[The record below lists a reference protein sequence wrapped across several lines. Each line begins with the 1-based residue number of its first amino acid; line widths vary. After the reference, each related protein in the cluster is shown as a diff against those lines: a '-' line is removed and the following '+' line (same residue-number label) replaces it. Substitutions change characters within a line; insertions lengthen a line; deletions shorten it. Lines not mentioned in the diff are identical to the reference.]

1 MRLWLVVHFWVLR
14 SKLAYLTAAGELV
27 LVVVT
32 GAQIIAAGA
41 ATLAGMGIIYSS
53 YNRKP
58 IAPRNHSG
66 SRKEAYDKAF
76 YKGGGTLFFIPMGNL
91 DHIFILRM
99 QNLNIGII
107 ILLYYSVLALEKIN
121 LRFVWKQSL

>member
-1 MRLWLVVHFWVLR
+1 M
-14 SKLAYLTAAGELV
+14 
-27 LVVVT
+27 T

-41 ATLAGMGIIYSS
+41 ATLAGVGIIYSS

-66 SRKEAYDKAF
+66 SRKEGYDKAF
-76 YKGGGTLFFIPMGNL
+76 YKGSGTLFFIPMGNL

-107 ILLYYSVLALEKIN
+107 ILIYYSVLALEKIN